1 MIDKI
6 ALAERGLLP
15 DALVRF
21 GIRRLNRRRL
31 DIEGRGSAEEQAAA
45 CEAFLERL
53 RTGPVA
59 VETRA
64 ANVQHYEVPPAFF
77 EQVLGRH
84 MKYSCALWTPGVR
97 TLDEAEEAMLAR
109 TCERAGIR
117 DGMDVLD
124 LGCGW
129 GSLSLWI
136 AERYPGCRVLSV
148 SNSAPQK
155 AFIEG
160 RCASRGI
167 RNVTV
172 RTCDMNVFD
181 PGASFD
187 RVVSVEMFEHMRNWR
202 ELLRRIAGWLRPGGR
217 LFVHVFVHRA
227 FPYFFGTEGEDD
239 WMGRNFFT
247 GGLMPSDTLLY
258 RFQDDLLLLSHWG
271 VGGRHYAE
279 TARAWLANLDS
290 RAERILPVLAET
302 YGAGEKKVW
311 LQRWRIFFLACEE
324 LWGYRGGEEWL
335 VSHYLFGRR
344 GD

>member
-1 MIDKI
+1 
-6 ALAERGLLP
+6 
-15 DALVRF
+15 
-21 GIRRLNRRRL
+21 
-31 DIEGRGSAEEQAAA
+31 
-45 CEAFLERL
+45 
-53 RTGPVA
+53 
-59 VETRA
+59 
-64 ANVQHYEVPPAFF
+64 VQHYEVPPAFF

-290 RAERILPVLAET
+290 RTARILPVLAET